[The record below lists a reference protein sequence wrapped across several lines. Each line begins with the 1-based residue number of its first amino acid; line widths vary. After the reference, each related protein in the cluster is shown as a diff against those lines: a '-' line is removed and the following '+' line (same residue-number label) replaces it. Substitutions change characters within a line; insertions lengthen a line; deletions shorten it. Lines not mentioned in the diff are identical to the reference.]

1 MWDVSLIIGMA
12 LPYIILSYILAFT
25 DVRVDGATL
34 QEKLKV
40 KVAEHH
46 KAIKIINVPFYRFYF
61 KIKLEHNLNMRCTND
76 G

>member
-12 LPYIILSYILAFT
+12 LPYIILSYILVFI

-34 QEKLKV
+34 KEKLKV

-46 KAIKIINVPFYRFYF
+46 KSRN
-61 KIKLEHNLNMRCTND
+61 NM
-76 G
+76 